1 MAAVVISI
9 ALQKGGVGKS
19 TTAQALA
26 STLGFKH
33 KKTLLIDMDSQANV
47 TYASGIDTPDK
58 TITDVLGGDC
68 RPDDAAIKCKFY
80 DILAADEYLTN
91 VEISDDIEPTL
102 LKDAIKPIKDKYD
115 FIIID
120 TPPAL
125 GNLSVNALVAS
136 ENVEISDDIEPTL
149 LKDAIK
155 PIKDKY
161 DFIIIDT
168 PPALGNLSVNAL
180 VASDYV
186 VIPVEPRPFAMQG
199 LGALHNTL
207 QSVQNSL
214 NPALKVLGILLIK
227 YSNRTVLNR
236 DIKDMIADY
245 AQQMGTVVFDTT
257 IREGIAVAEAQTM
270 RKPLIDYAKSSKP
283 NIDYKA
289 FTTEVLKKIGE

>member
-58 TITDVLGGDC
+58 TVTDVLGGDC
-68 RPDDAAIKCKFY
+68 KPDDAAIKCKFY

-91 VEISDDIEPTL
+91 VEISEDVEPTL
-102 LKDAIKPIKDKYD
+102 LKDAI
-115 FIIID
+115 
-120 TPPAL
+120 
-125 GNLSVNALVAS
+125 
-136 ENVEISDDIEPTL
+136 E
-149 LKDAIK
+149 

-186 VIPVEPRPFAMQG
+186 IIPIEPRPFALQG

-207 QSVQNSL
+207 QTVQNSL

-245 AQQMGTVVFDTT
+245 AQQIGTIIFDTS

-270 RKPLIDYAKSSKP
+270 RKPLIDYAKNSKP

>member
-68 RPDDAAIKCKFY
+68 KPDDAAIKCKFY

-91 VEISDDIEPTL
+91 VEIS
-102 LKDAIKPIKDKYD
+102 
-115 FIIID
+115 
-120 TPPAL
+120 
-125 GNLSVNALVAS
+125 G
-136 ENVEISDDIEPTL
+136 DIEPTL

-186 VIPVEPRPFAMQG
+186 IIPVEPRPFALQG

-207 QSVQNSL
+207 QTVQDSL

-245 AQQMGTVVFDTT
+245 AQQIGTIIFDTS

-270 RKPLIDYAKSSKP
+270 RKPLIDYAKNSKP

>member
-91 VEISDDIEPTL
+91 VEIS
-102 LKDAIKPIKDKYD
+102 
-115 FIIID
+115 
-120 TPPAL
+120 
-125 GNLSVNALVAS
+125 G
-136 ENVEISDDIEPTL
+136 DIEPTL

-186 VIPVEPRPFAMQG
+186 IIPVEPRPFALQG

-207 QSVQNSL
+207 QIVQNSL

-245 AQQMGTVVFDTT
+245 AQQIGTIIFDTS
-257 IREGIAVAEAQTM
+257 IREGIAVPEAQTM

-289 FTTEVLKKIGE
+289 FATEVLKKIGG